1 MTAEQIMEDFN
12 SNWIDPRFKIVRKD
26 KQTVEDRRQMK
37 FKF

>member
-12 SNWIDPRFKIVRKD
+12 SNWIDSRFMIIPRN
-26 KQTVEDRRQMK
+26 KQTPEDRRQMK